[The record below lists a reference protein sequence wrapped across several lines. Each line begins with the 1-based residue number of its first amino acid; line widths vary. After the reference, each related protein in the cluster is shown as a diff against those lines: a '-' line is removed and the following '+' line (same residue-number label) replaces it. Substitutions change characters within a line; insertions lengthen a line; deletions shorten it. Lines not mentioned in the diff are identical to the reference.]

1 MLLPI
6 TWTSF
11 DRDKSHRRENTKRYM
26 HQTIHSLFSIA
37 NKLWSVRKTRAHCY
51 ADDSISRLGGS
62 VRGLTTTHTERK
74 RRKKKKEKREE
85 KVTKLGRLPLG
96 FSYSFSSFLPFA
108 FTAPYFFLSLYST
121 LSPLLISTLGF
132 TPVTWKVFFK
142 GSTVPLAAAIVRTIF
157 IIDIKN
163 PNKEKK
169 EHIETLF
176 CQRR

>member
-108 FTAPYFFLSLYST
+108 FTAPYFFLSLST
-121 LSPLLISTLGF
+121 LFFRPFAYFHLGIHARNMES
-132 TPVTWKVFFK
+132 VFQ
-142 GSTVPLAAAIVRTIF
+142 R
-157 IIDIKN
+157 IDRSSCRRYSAHYIYYRY
-163 PNKEKK
+163 KK
-169 EHIETLF
+169 SK
-176 CQRR
+176 